1 MYTDIHRLAKV
12 CIMNMTK
19 GCEMPPPGY
28 KVGGPKG
35 MGPFFGEDLGRQRS
49 PGLSSGTFL
58 WP

>member
-1 MYTDIHRLAKV
+1 MYTDVHRLAKV

-35 MGPFFGEDLGRQRS
+35 MGPFSGKILAGRGDLG
-49 PGLSSGTFL
+49 
-58 WP
+58 